1 MSRTRKWPLSRV
13 CFFKEGPGC
22 TGPFARITPG
32 SKEVFAFE
40 SRRLRVPFYWD
51 RSEEVVSE
59 DVTVWLWET
68 EEELVD
74 DETLPFA

>member
-1 MSRTRKWPLSRV
+1 MSRI
-13 CFFKEGPGC
+13 CFSKKDLIVPGPS
-22 TGPFARITPG
+22 PG
-32 SKEVFAFE
+32 SRQDLKRFFAFE